1 MSVAAPSPTMRP
13 MTSSP
18 SGSAP
23 DAASTALAES
33 VRSRRE
39 STSVP
44 SRSKT
49 MRRVL
54 TWLLSASVFGERCW
68 RLPHL
73 HADDREFLR
82 AGIVED
88 QARDAL
94 DRRIAVEEIHR
105 LTELLQRLDERIV
118 VAQQHLVVE
127 RRIDPAFHDT
137 LDVAEIADHIAVVE
151 LAGAHFD
158 FRHGVVSV
166 RVLAN
171 TVVIEQP
178 VPVTEVDALGHGV
191 HLVIG

>member
-1 MSVAAPSPTMRP
+1 M
-13 MTSSP
+13 
-18 SGSAP
+18 
-23 DAASTALAES
+23 
-33 VRSRRE
+33 
-39 STSVP
+39 
-44 SRSKT
+44 
-49 MRRVL
+49 
-54 TWLLSASVFGERCW
+54 
-68 RLPHL
+68 
-73 HADDREFLR
+73 LR

-105 LTELLQRLDERIV
+105 LTERLQRLDERIV

-127 RRIDPAFHDT
+127 RRIDPAFHDA

-171 TVVIEQP
+171 AIVIEQP
-178 VPVTEVDALGHGV
+178 VPVTEVDALGHGI